1 MMAFVTTAA
10 RHKFARLGFAATGEN
25 IKAGC
30 GLMQLAAS
38 LPDDMQHWLA
48 AQIPEG
54 ATLSDAVRA
63 IITDAYFED
72 TEQ

>member
-1 MMAFVTTAA
+1 MVTVTHAA
-10 RHKFARLGFAATGEN
+10 RHRFARLGFEATGEN

-30 GLMQLAAS
+30 GLMQLAAG
-38 LPDDMQHWLA
+38 LPDDMQRWLA

-63 IITDAYFED
+63 IIIDAYFED